1 MTTTKLVMNNE
12 LYQMTKL
19 DYINESKVVTTLH
32 FSIESILLTIFLIP
46 N

>member
-1 MTTTKLVMNNE
+1 MNNE

-19 DYINESKVVTTLH
+19 DYSNESKVVTTLH
-32 FSIESILLTIFLIP
+32 FYIESILLTIFLIP